1 MELAN
6 YEKLVKMAK
15 PPEADQKK
23 TAEKKARPKKK
34 ATEEPAKDKSGKLL
48 IGIPSCIFIVEMVIL
63 FLTLELST
71 GKLDSHIST
80 TLWQAIFIVPLH
92 LPTFFTSGMW
102 SILAALTA
110 GAFIGGLIV
119 KKIKKGILLGI
130 ICFGLFLLLQFS
142 IGFLFDVDALL
153 AWYSVI
159 ASLGGN
165 LLLDFL
171 VSIGILVIAGA
182 IGGALTRD

>member
-1 MELAN
+1 MAN
-6 YEKLVKMAK
+6 SPK
-15 PPEADQKK
+15 ADPKK
-23 TAEKKARPKKK
+23 TAETKASQKKK
-34 ATEEPAKDKSGKLL
+34 ATNEPAKDQAGKLL
-48 IGIPSCIFIVEMVIL
+48 FGIPVCIFIIEIVIL

-102 SILAALTA
+102 SLLAALTT

-119 KKIKKGILLGI
+119 KKIKKGILLGVI
-130 ICFGLFLLLQFS
+130 SFGLLLLLQFS
-142 IGFLFDVDALL
+142 LGFLFDIDALL
-153 AWYSVI
+153 AWYSIV
-159 ASLGGN
+159 ASLGGDV
-165 LLLDFL
+165 LLDFL

>member
-1 MELAN
+1 M
-6 YEKLVKMAK
+6 VKSS
-15 PPEADQKK
+15 E
-23 TAEKKARPKKK
+23 AEKKKNAEKKISPKKK
-34 ATEEPAKDKSGKLL
+34 ATKEPAKDQAGKLL
-48 IGIPSCIFIVEMVIL
+48 FGIPVCIFIIEMVIL
-63 FLTLELST
+63 LLTLELST

-102 SILAALTA
+102 SLLAALTT

-119 KKIKKGILLGI
+119 KKIKKGIFLGV
-130 ICFGLFLLLQFS
+130 ICFGILLLLQFS
-142 IGFLFDVDALL
+142 LGFLFDIDALL

-165 LLLDFL
+165 VMLDFL
-171 VSIGILVIAGA
+171 VSAGILIVAGA
-182 IGGALTRD
+182 IGSALTRD